1 MRRQMTI
8 WRRVTCSISKTTCVQ
23 AHALALHTQTRACG
37 HARTDVCVSPP
48 PPSHTHAH
56 KCVIIYNFCFCL
68 TIEVSCSRL
77 SVTLHVHCLSCWP
90 LKTWLWSPFVLL
102 RLFWPLEIFSCRRMT
117 SQLPRRR
124 LQTLRDI
131 QEQACTGFKEVSLI
145 CASSSGRNAVAL
157 V

>member
-1 MRRQMTI
+1 MSKSVVELVRPQITI
-8 WRRVTCSISKTTCVQ
+8 WRRVTCSISKTTRVQ

-37 HARTDVCVSPP
+37 HARTEVCVSPP
-48 PPSHTHAH
+48 PPSHTHAQ

-102 RLFWPLEIFSCRRMT
+102 RLFWSLEFFFLSENDISVTAT
-117 SQLPRRR
+117 SFTDSPWHSGTSLHG
-124 LQTLRDI
+124 I
-131 QEQACTGFKEVSLI
+131 QRSQFNLCFQ
-145 CASSSGRNAVAL
+145 
-157 V
+157 